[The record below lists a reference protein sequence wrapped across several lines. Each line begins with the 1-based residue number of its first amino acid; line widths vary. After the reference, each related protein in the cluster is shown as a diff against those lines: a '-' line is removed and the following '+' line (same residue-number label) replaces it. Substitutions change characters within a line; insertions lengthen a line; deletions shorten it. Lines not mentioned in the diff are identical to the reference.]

1 MEYAGIN
8 IKSISVIVVFSL
20 LFTAVSCA
28 NSHTVI
34 LSDNAGE
41 TLRSQSDRK
50 NKEILW
56 TRELES
62 MRLVQ
67 DITHEDSVD
76 KAVKL
81 TPQTVVVSAAQ
92 AQPVYPFIDG
102 FGSLDTSLITRDVRN
117 VLDTFCK
124 NVSTGLSADPCM
136 ADGCLYSYVLFAD
149 DLKNGWK
156 SSFGEDIPEGSENS
170 PLFTKMIYG
179 APFIDDADY
188 EIPVR
193 FECSKGYVD
202 ILLYFEK
209 TGSEYKINQ
218 IEIQKWGKANGQ

>member
-1 MEYAGIN
+1 MK
-8 IKSISVIVVFSL
+8 IKSISIIIVSSL
-20 LFTAVSCA
+20 LLTAVSCA

-34 LSDNAGE
+34 LSDTAGE
-41 TLRSQSDRK
+41 TLRSQSDKK
-50 NKEILW
+50 NREILW

-67 DITHEDSVD
+67 DIAHTDSVD

-81 TPQTVVVSAAQ
+81 TPQTIVVSAVQ
-92 AQPVYPFIDG
+92 TQPVYPFIDG
-102 FGSLDTSLITRDVRN
+102 FGSLDTSLITQDIRN
-117 VLDTFCK
+117 VLDTFCR
-124 NVSTGLSADPCM
+124 NVSTGLSADQCM

-156 SSFGEDIPEGSENS
+156 SSFGEEFPEVSENA
-170 PLFTKMIYG
+170 PLFTRMIYG

-193 FECSKGYVD
+193 FECSGGYID

-209 TGSEYKINQ
+209 KGSEYKINQ
-218 IEIQKWGKANGQ
+218 IEIQKWGKVNGQ

>member
-1 MEYAGIN
+1 MKYAGNKIRSV
-8 IKSISVIVVFSL
+8 SIFIVLSL

-28 NSHTVI
+28 NSHTVN
-34 LSDNAGE
+34 LSDNSGE
-41 TLRSQSDRK
+41 TLRSQADTK
-50 NKEILW
+50 NREILW

-67 DITHEDSVD
+67 DITHTDSMD

-81 TPQTVVVSAAQ
+81 TLQTVVVSAVQ
-92 AQPVYPFIDG
+92 TQPVYPFIDG
-102 FGSLDTSLITRDVRN
+102 FGSLDTSLVTQDIRT
-117 VLDTFCK
+117 VLDTFCRS
-124 NVSTGLSADPCM
+124 VSTGLSADVCM

-149 DLKNGWK
+149 DLKSGWK
-156 SSFGEDIPEGSENS
+156 SSFGEDIPEVSENA
-170 PLFTKMIYG
+170 PLFTRMIYG

-193 FECSKGYVD
+193 FECRKGYID
-202 ILLYFEK
+202 LLLYFGK
-209 TGSEYKINQ
+209 TAGGYKINQ